1 LAHII
6 ILDKSK
12 LFGAVLGDTVAG
24 SSRAHTLI
32 ENNLVSNETAI
43 NAKLD
48 VIADFLSDYASDLA
62 GHIADLEALLPSE

>member
-1 LAHII
+1 MLMEH
-6 ILDKSK
+6 
-12 LFGAVLGDTVAG
+12 
-24 SSRAHTLI
+24 SSLT
-32 ENNLVSNETAI
+32 NETAI